1 MIVHVRSIC
10 AVVLPLVA
18 LACGPAAPA
27 ARPASEPTPV
37 HAAEHGHSRH
47 HGHHAHRGHP
57 SAAGGTELD
66 PIEKKLDEVAAIHG
80 APGPWAVAGYR
91 MSEHALARL
100 GLERGSF
107 DLSIVHWTPKEVR
120 YSCIADG
127 AAAHSGAS
135 VGKLNLSLVE
145 TSADNVLTIYRDSKT
160 GKSIALR
167 PAASF
172 RERYADT
179 PREKARELGRE
190 VLGLPPEQVFEEIP
204 VK

>member
-1 MIVHVRSIC
+1 PST
-10 AVVLPLVA
+10 A
-18 LACGPAAPA
+18 
-27 ARPASEPTPV
+27 EPT
-37 HAAEHGHSRH
+37 AAVAGHRHGHGHGHSDV
-47 HGHHAHRGHP
+47 
-57 SAAGGTELD
+57 AAND
-66 PIEKKLDEVAAIHG
+66 PIEKKLDDVAAIHG

-91 MSEHALARL
+91 MSEHALSRL

-107 DLSIVHWTPKEVR
+107 DLQIVHWTPKEVR

-135 VGKLNLSLVE
+135 LGKLNLSLVE
-145 TSADNVLTIYRDSKT
+145 TTPDNVLTIYRDAKS

-172 RERYADT
+172 RERFADT

-190 VLGLPPEQVFEEIP
+190 VLQLPADQVFEEIP